1 MTSGRLILT
10 AAALAALAALAP
22 AAGAAAATVR
32 PAAGHPNARPLAAT
46 VGTAYSVEEAGYQ
59 ASGPGRHFRYAA
71 ATVRLPDSAL
81 SPYSRGEALS
91 VQLRAA
97 SETIVLQIATTPGA
111 TAWNAA
117 VAVERQ
123 FGQGGCT
130 TKNGCFTH
138 VNGQS
143 PPFSTGDSVSFNLY
157 YNKAAGTVYYTATD
171 STLGQAF
178 LGWFGDPAEL
188 FTSARIGV
196 EFGADPWTPGTGYT
210 APAKARVLASFTGVG
225 FTAYSG
231 SKGAIGG
238 ARWATS
244 RVLATSTGTAGGT
257 LIASP
262 SVPASNGATAFTV
275 SAAGK

>member
-1 MTSGRLILT
+1 MTRGRLILT

-22 AAGAAAATVR
+22 AAGAAAATAR
-32 PAAGHPNARPLAAT
+32 PPAGHPRTRPSAAA
-46 VGTAYSVEEAGYQ
+46 VGQVHSVEEAGYR

-71 ATVRLPDSAL
+71 ATVRLPDSSQ
-81 SPYSRGEALS
+81 SPYSRGEGLS

-97 SETIVLQIATTPGA
+97 SETVELEISTTPGA
-111 TAWNAA
+111 TAWSAA

-130 TKNGCFTH
+130 AKNGCFTH
-138 VNGQS
+138 LNGNS
-143 PPFSTGDSVSFNLY
+143 PPFSTGDSVSFSLY
-157 YNKAAGTVYYTATD
+157 YNKASGTVYYTATD

-178 LGWFGDPAEL
+178 VGWFPDPAEL

-196 EFGADPWTPGTGYT
+196 EFGADPWTAGTGYT
-210 APAKARVLASFTGVG
+210 APARARVLASFTGVG

-238 ARWATS
+238 ARWVTS
-244 RVLATSTGTAGGT
+244 RILATATGAANGTA
-257 LIASP
+257 IAAP

-275 SAAGK
+275 SAAAR

>member
-1 MTSGRLILT
+1 MTSGRLFLG
-10 AAALAALAALAP
+10 AAGLAAVAALGP
-22 AAGAAAATVR
+22 AAGAQAATAPAAPAAATV
-32 PAAGHPNARPLAAT
+32 A
-46 VGTAYSVEEAGYQ
+46 TAYSVEEAGYQ

-71 ATVRLPDSAL
+71 ATVRLPDSSQ
-81 SPYSRGEALS
+81 SPYSRGEGLS

-97 SETIVLQIATTPGA
+97 SETVELEIATTPGA
-111 TAWNAA
+111 TAWSAA
-117 VAVERQ
+117 IAVERQ

-138 VNGQS
+138 LNGNS
-143 PPFSTGDSVSFNLY
+143 PPFSTGDSVSFSLY
-157 YNKAAGTVYYTATD
+157 YNKASGTVYYTATD

-178 LGWFGDPAEL
+178 VGWFPDPAEL

-196 EFGADPWTPGTGYT
+196 EFGADPWTAGTGYT
-210 APAKARVLASFTGVG
+210 APARSRVLASFTGVG

-244 RVLATSTGTAGGT
+244 RILATTTGAASGTA
-257 LIASP
+257 IAAP
-262 SVPASNGATAFTV
+262 SVPVSNGATAFTV
-275 SAAGK
+275 SAAAR